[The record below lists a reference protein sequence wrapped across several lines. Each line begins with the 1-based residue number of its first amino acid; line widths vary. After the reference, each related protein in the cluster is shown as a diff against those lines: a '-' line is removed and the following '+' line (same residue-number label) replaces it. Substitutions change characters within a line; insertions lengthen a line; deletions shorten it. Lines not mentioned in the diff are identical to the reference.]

1 MKITG
6 AVAAVRIA
14 AALLVV
20 TAAAAVSCKKVENS
34 MQGINPEY
42 ISRQFFETWKRK
54 DWKALYRMTHPAFIQ
69 KLRLQNQLP
78 ADRAL
83 DDEALFVREFTRTQS
98 LHSGKV
104 LRSYEILS
112 RTSYHSGDTT
122 VWVDA
127 LVNGKK
133 KKIPLTLDGLTL
145 KIDLSRIE

>member
-1 MKITG
+1 MTVTG
-6 AVAAVRIA
+6 TGTAARIV
-14 AALLVV
+14 ALLLIV
-20 TAAAAVSCKKVENS
+20 TAALAASCTKVENS
-34 MQGINPEY
+34 MQGINPEH

-69 KLRLQNQLP
+69 KLRMQNQSP

-98 LHSGKV
+98 SHPGKV
-104 LRSYEILS
+104 LRSYDILS
-112 RTSYHSGDTT
+112 ISSYHSGDTT

-127 LVNGKK
+127 LVNGSKR
-133 KKIPLTLDGLTL
+133 KIPLTLDGLTL